1 MRRLS
6 YLLPKSLSWSK
17 MLLGRKIKNK
27 KSVRYAAF
35 SSQKSHVHHEFLIAT
50 ILIEELTL
58 TGTYGQSVRSRRLPE
73 I

>member
-1 MRRLS
+1 
-6 YLLPKSLSWSK
+6 

-35 SSQKSHVHHEFLIAT
+35 SSQKIPSAAEFLIAT
-50 ILIEELTL
+50 ILIEGLTL
-58 TGTYGQSVRSRRLPE
+58 TGIYRQSVRSRRLPE